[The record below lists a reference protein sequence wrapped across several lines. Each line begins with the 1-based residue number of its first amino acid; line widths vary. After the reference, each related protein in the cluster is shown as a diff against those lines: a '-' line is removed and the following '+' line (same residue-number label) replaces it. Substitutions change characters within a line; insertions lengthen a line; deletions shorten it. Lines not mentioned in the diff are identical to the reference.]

1 MCEEKQISTKV
12 CACCNTELPI
22 SAFDKHGRSKDGY
35 RSVCRA
41 CKAKLGNQNE
51 NLVKFT
57 SRELIDELKAR
68 GYHGTLEFVQRHS
81 IKV

>member
-1 MCEEKQISTKV
+1 MCDEKQISTKV
-12 CACCNTELPI
+12 CNCCGNELPI
-22 SAFDKHGRSKDGY
+22 TAFDRHGRSKDGY
-35 RSVCRA
+35 HKVCRA